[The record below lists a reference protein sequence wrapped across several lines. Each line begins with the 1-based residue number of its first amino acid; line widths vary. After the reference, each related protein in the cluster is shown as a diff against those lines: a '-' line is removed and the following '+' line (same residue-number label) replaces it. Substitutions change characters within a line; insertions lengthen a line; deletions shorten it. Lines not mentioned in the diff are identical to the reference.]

1 MVSNGMLTALPFCA
15 CAGAAISA
23 ANAANRKARW
33 SCMDMWVG
41 DAADRPLILEGLP
54 RGFNQRLPWTPE
66 PRHMFTVQ
74 AAGGAGMSREQ
85 WEADDAFDLVFVDAD
100 KASIPEYF
108 EWSLKLTAPGSVII
122 VDNVIRDGAIIDL
135 ESTDPNII
143 GIRRFNEMVAAES
156 RVSATA
162 IQTVGLKGYDGF
174 AFLLVG

>member
-1 MVSNGMLTALPFCA
+1 M
-15 CAGAAISA
+15 
-23 ANAANRKARW
+23 
-33 SCMDMWVG
+33 
-41 DAADRPLILEGLP
+41 
-54 RGFNQRLPWTPE
+54 
-66 PRHMFTVQ
+66 
-74 AAGGAGMSREQ
+74 
-85 WEADDAFDLVFVDAD
+85 DAD